1 MLQCHCIGVAPI
13 PVNDEKVM
21 PVQCCVSASL
31 CNRLNTQCDICT
43 IHAQDKRAFVGREAN
58 TDMTQ
63 RGLVAGT
70 HQPRSLS
77 NWPTGTPNITRLFR
91 SMKHARTHTHTHKER
106 SHSYPES

>member
-1 MLQCHCIGVAPI
+1 MNYAEIKWRKQMLQGRYIVCIGVAPI
-13 PVNDEKVM
+13 PVNDAKVM

-43 IHAQDKRAFVGREAN
+43 IHAQDKRAFDGREAN

-70 HQPRSLS
+70 HQPRSLPLAH
-77 NWPTGTPNITRLFR
+77 W
-91 SMKHARTHTHTHKER
+91 
-106 SHSYPES
+106 Y